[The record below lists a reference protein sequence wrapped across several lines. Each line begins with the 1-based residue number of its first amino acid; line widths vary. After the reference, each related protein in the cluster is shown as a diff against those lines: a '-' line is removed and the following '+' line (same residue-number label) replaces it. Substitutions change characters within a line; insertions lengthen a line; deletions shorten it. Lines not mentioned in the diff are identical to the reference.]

1 LFQIFALFNKK
12 KSSINPKIFTIFAR
26 RWMREQDVRFGS
38 QKNFKTHLK
47 NSKFRLLKF

>member
-38 QKNFKTHLK
+38 QKNFKTHRK